1 MRLHQFRMS
10 TGRTRAGRRLVHC
23 RVTRHSCVKS
33 DGEATNAR
41 FELMGHLFV
50 AQGDL
55 TKLACDA
62 VLVPCDA
69 DMNVNDVWSPILAE
83 DLQQGARSN
92 WLRLPGH
99 PNSAGVVP
107 LPDHDQRRIH
117 AFVTVDDDRLTTPED
132 VVLRLWKA
140 VEKVSSG
147 LTAKD
152 GRERPLIG
160 VPLPGVGEGGL
171 GGHRGKVIDH
181 LLREHRNADIF
192 PDVAL
197 ILTSRRNLAA
207 AQVRRTDAD
216 WPDLDPELRAEA
228 DRLGEL
234 ARRNELSLFLGAGVS
249 LPAGLPS
256 WDKLLRDLAIAG
268 GQPEPSIGSKAEDAA
283 TVLRDALG
291 DRYHE
296 LLTGMLDA
304 PRHAVGHALLANLR
318 VPQMVTTNF
327 DPCFEL
333 ALEAVWG
340 LEFRVLARELA
351 GGSLPWL
358 LKLNGDVK
366 KPETIVLTREE
377 FDRHKEEA
385 QPLRAVVQSLMLT
398 SHLLFV
404 GYSMREESFLE
415 LAAAVNRIRDQAQCL
430 DRRPVGTAIAITR
443 RDSDDR
449 DQDIQYLAMNT
460 TSPKEG
466 ARQLEIFLDRVCWK
480 AASSDERAAQYL
492 LDADYES
499 GLTRDEQALR
509 KSLVEFMNGVGEDG
523 KRSAGWPVVQRM
535 LRALG
540 ADT

>member
-1 MRLHQFRMS
+1 
-10 TGRTRAGRRLVHC
+10 
-23 RVTRHSCVKS
+23 
-33 DGEATNAR
+33 
-41 FELMGHLFV
+41 MGHLFV

-69 DMNVNDVWSPILAE
+69 GMNVNDVWSPILPVG
-83 DLQQGARSN
+83 LQQGDRSN

-99 PNSAGVVP
+99 PNDAGVVP
-107 LPDHDQRRIH
+107 LADHDRRRVC

-132 VVLRLWKA
+132 VVLRLWEA
-140 VEKVSSG
+140 VEEVSRG

-207 AQVRRTDAD
+207 AQVRRTDVD
-216 WPDLDPELRAEA
+216 WPGLDSELRAEA

-256 WDKLLRDLAIAG
+256 WDKLLQHLATAA
-268 GQPEPSIGSKAEDAA
+268 GQPDPPSGSKAEDAA

-291 DRYHE
+291 VHYHE
-296 LLTGMLDA
+296 VLAGILDA

-327 DPCFEL
+327 DPCLEL
-333 ALEAVWG
+333 ALEAILG
-340 LEFRVLARELA
+340 QEFRVLARELA
-351 GGSLPWL
+351 GGGLPWL

-366 KPETIVLTREE
+366 KPETIVLTRAE

-385 QPLRAVVQSLMLT
+385 QPLRGVVQSLMLT

-404 GYSMREESFLE
+404 GYSMQEESFLE
-415 LAAAVNRIRDQAQCL
+415 LAAAVNRIRDQAQSP
-430 DRRPVGTAIAITR
+430 DRRPVGTAIAITQ
-443 RDSDDR
+443 RDSEER
-449 DQDIQYLAMNT
+449 HQDIQYLAMNT
-460 TSPKEG
+460 TSPTEG

-480 AASSDERAAQYL
+480 AGSSDDWVAQYL

-499 GLTRDEQALR
+499 GLTRNERALR
-509 KSLVEFMNGVGEDG
+509 KSLVAFINDVGDEA
-523 KRSAGWPVVQRM
+523 KQSAGWPVVQRM

-540 ADT
+540 ADI